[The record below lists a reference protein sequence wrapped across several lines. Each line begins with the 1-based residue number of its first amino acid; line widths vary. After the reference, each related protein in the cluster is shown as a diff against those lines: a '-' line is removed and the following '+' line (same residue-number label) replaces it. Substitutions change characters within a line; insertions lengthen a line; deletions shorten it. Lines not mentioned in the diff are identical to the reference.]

1 MIRLNL
7 PNMSHKE
14 IRSASEAIK
23 TGWVSDGKYVK
34 LFEERFKKY
43 VKSKHAVCMVNGS
56 SALQLALR
64 LIDCDKNCEVLIPSI
79 SFIATANAVIYN
91 NSTPVFLDT
100 DEYLNLNIENLKN
113 YIKHRTYKKK
123 GFTYNK
129 KTKKKISAVVVV
141 HVLGNS
147 ANLLELKK
155 ICKKK

>member
-34 LFEERFKKY
+34 LFEERFKNY
-43 VKSKHAVCMVNGS
+43 IKSKHAVCMVNGS

-100 DEYLNLNIENLKN
+100 DEYLNLNIEI
-113 YIKHRTYKKK
+113 Y
-123 GFTYNK
+123 
-129 KTKKKISAVVVV
+129 
-141 HVLGNS
+141 
-147 ANLLELKK
+147 
-155 ICKKK
+155 